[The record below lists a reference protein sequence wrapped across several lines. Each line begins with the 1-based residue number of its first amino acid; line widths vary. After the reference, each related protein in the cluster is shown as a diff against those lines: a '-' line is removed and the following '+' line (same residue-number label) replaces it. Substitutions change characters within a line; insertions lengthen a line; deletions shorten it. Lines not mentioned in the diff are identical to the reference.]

1 MRLFTVLTII
11 RDILLCAFL
20 GAGLA
25 FVAANWLS
33 GCGESY
39 VDAQGVRH
47 LVECS
52 LSGDIK
58 EREVKR

>member
-1 MRLFTVLTII
+1 MRLLAELIA
-11 RDILLCAFL
+11 CAFL

-25 FVAANWLS
+25 FMAANWLS

-47 LVECS
+47 LIECS